1 MAASAPRPPDVDIGP
16 MMVAVACAFLIPAI
30 ITTSLRL
37 WIRAREQV
45 LGLDDAA
52 IGAAAVLSIALS
64 SLSIVAVKHGKGR
77 HAHYL
82 RKEQIAKISELSW
95 VVQIV
100 LFCALCLVKISV
112 CLLVLRIKNTRPLR
126 RFLYGVMALL
136 VVTTVIPIIALCIE
150 CRPLQGFWHREMGH
164 CHSPNFRIYSIYVQA
179 AYSVTTD
186 LLCSLLPILIVWNLQ
201 LALHKKVGVCVM
213 MCMGLMYVLR
223 RKVSLSTVLSDTD
236 LPSATIFA
244 AVRAASLSVKTT
256 DTTYAYAYTGTWMII
271 EANLGIMAT
280 NIPPLRGVVNL
291 FRRRVRQYSRRH
303 SRGHASRTNEL
314 PIREYTYGSGNARAT
329 AATEAPRPPSSGGGS
344 DQSEIPLKSIL
355 HTRTYDVTDHD
366 PRDMREVRQ

>member
-1 MAASAPRPPDVDIGP
+1 MAASAPPPDVDIGP
-16 MMVAVACAFLIPAI
+16 MMVAVACAFLVPAI

-52 IGAAAVLSIALS
+52 IGAAAILSIALS
-64 SLSIVAVKHGKGR
+64 TLSIVAVKHGKGR

-82 RKEQIAKISELSW
+82 RKEEIAKISELSW

-150 CRPLQGFWHREMGH
+150 CRPLQGFWHREMGQ

-179 AYSVTTD
+179 AYSVMTD

-213 MCMGLMYVLR
+213 MCMGLV
-223 RKVSLSTVLSDTD
+223 
-236 LPSATIFA
+236 ATIFA

-271 EANLGIMAT
+271 ETNLGIMAT

-291 FRRRVRQYSRRH
+291 FRRRVRQYSCRH
-303 SRGHASRTNEL
+303 SRGHASSPNEL
-314 PIREYTYGSGNARAT
+314 PTHEYTYGSGNGRAT
-329 AATEAPRPPSSGGGS
+329 VETEAPRPPSSGGGS

-366 PRDMREVRQ
+366 PRDMREVHQ